1 MTVMILIV
9 TAIIM
14 CKIIT
19 VADHDCDQHPELYV
33 HNDDHGHGNKLFNY
47 NDDHV
52 CHGAQVVRM

>member
-1 MTVMILIV
+1 MILIV

-47 NDDHV
+47 NNDHV
-52 CHGAQVVRM
+52 RHGAQVVRM